1 MVFVSYKKIKCAEPR
16 DMQFVT
22 SFFLLFKNYLNPRF
36 VSFPSLQYYFIVC
49 KHSSDLGHNT
59 LCMTDKTSV
68 EGIAIW
74 LKQVFGS
81 SSWMAGRVAQ
91 ELSDDIL
98 EVIQTQY
105 PTYHA
110 NIRIG
115 LLFALLCIRKGQ
127 HQYLRDN
134 IDKVSFS

>member
-1 MVFVSYKKIKCAEPR
+1 
-16 DMQFVT
+16 
-22 SFFLLFKNYLNPRF
+22 
-36 VSFPSLQYYFIVC
+36 
-49 KHSSDLGHNT
+49 
-59 LCMTDKTSV
+59 MTDKTSV

-115 LLFALLCIRKGQ
+115 ILFALLYLRKGQ
-127 HQYLRDN
+127 QQYLRDN
-134 IDKVSFS
+134 INKVSFRFISAWF

>member
-1 MVFVSYKKIKCAEPR
+1 
-16 DMQFVT
+16 
-22 SFFLLFKNYLNPRF
+22 
-36 VSFPSLQYYFIVC
+36 
-49 KHSSDLGHNT
+49 
-59 LCMTDKTSV
+59 MTDKTSV

-81 SSWMAGRVAQ
+81 NSWMAGRVAQ
-91 ELSDDIL
+91 ELNDDIL

-115 LLFALLCIRKGQ
+115 LLFALLCLRKGQ

-134 IDKVSFS
+134 INKVSSLFISVWLADFRLKGMGGIRHGESQKERPICIALSEKPL

>member
-1 MVFVSYKKIKCAEPR
+1 
-16 DMQFVT
+16 
-22 SFFLLFKNYLNPRF
+22 
-36 VSFPSLQYYFIVC
+36 
-49 KHSSDLGHNT
+49 
-59 LCMTDKTSV
+59 MTDKTSV

-91 ELSDDIL
+91 ELNDDIL

-110 NIRIG
+110 NIRLGI
-115 LLFALLCIRKGQ
+115 LFALLCIRKGQ
-127 HQYLRDN
+127 QQGLLENINTVSHFLGRFHDWGLCERNSESQGRVSLRQFRLGLCSFCVSL
-134 IDKVSFS
+134 IDS